1 MPKCDVMVGL
11 AEDGWLFTL
20 GWFHTLTKKRNVCQ
34 LLKNSKQNAKQKLS
48 NQPKFMIIIFFQQT
62 IWNND
67 FNEKKSIQAKIETDK
82 RGIKIMK

>member
-1 MPKCDVMVGL
+1 M
-11 AEDGWLFTL
+11 
-20 GWFHTLTKKRNVCQ
+20 RS
-34 LLKNSKQNAKQKLS
+34 KNYQINQNLWS
-48 NQPKFMIIIFFQQT
+48 SFFFQQT